1 MGCLASA
8 KLIDSYIENFN
19 LNYSLILILKN
30 YIEIKKDTN
39 YFNPHLFRLYFLTNK
54 IYQLFFP

>member
-1 MGCLASA
+1 MGCLVFAR
-8 KLIDSYIENFN
+8 LVDSYIENFN

-39 YFNPHLFRLYFLTNK
+39 YFFNPHLFRLYFLTNK
-54 IYQLFFP
+54 IY